1 MKHVFIA
8 VDMQKDFMDKGGA
21 LYVQGSE
28 EIKPIVKSLIKKI
41 DDKYLVREDVDL
53 LYTIDYHTDSDN
65 EISDTPDFISTFPK
79 HCMKDTEGSKLIP
92 EAVSQKYPEEFI
104 DNKFY
109 KNTFSVF
116 GSNKSF
122 LQWFRQAEEV
132 GSIYVFGVAGDIC
145 VKGVVDG
152 LIVNKCNG
160 FDFSNLYIVVDAIA
174 SIDQKGFEEYLANL
188 LLKYEFVNVIF
199 SHQI

>member
-8 VDMQKDFMDKGGA
+8 IDMQKDFMDKGGA

-28 EIKPIVKSLIKKI
+28 EIKPVVKSLIEKI
-41 DDKYLVREDVDL
+41 DNKYLIRDDVEL
-53 LYTIDYHTDSDN
+53 LYTIDYHTDSDD
-65 EISDTPDFISTFPK
+65 EISNNPDFISTFPK

-92 EAVSQKYPEEFI
+92 EAISQKYPEEFA

-116 GSNKSF
+116 KSNKSF
-122 LQWFRQAEEV
+122 LQWFYQVKDV

-145 VKGVVDG
+145 VKGVIDG
-152 LIVNKCNG
+152 LIKNKDSG
-160 FDFSNLYIVVDAIA
+160 FDFSNLFVVVDAIA
-174 SIDQKGFEEYLANL
+174 SINQREFEEYLANL
-188 LLKYEFVNVIF
+188 LSKYEFMNIIL